1 VVVDTVRSYFGMRTV
16 SIGRGMNGTSQ
27 LLLNGRKFFAAG
39 WLDQSF
45 WPDGQYTAP
54 TDAALAFD
62 LAALK
67 QFGMNTVRLHQK
79 INPDRWYFHAD
90 RLGVVVLQDMVQHFN
105 YRYAGTWIKNETIQ
119 NLPINTTQFTAEW
132 TSAIRG
138 LKNHPAIIQWN
149 IFNEGEYEQHA
160 WGCTKRSCPILD
172 VTRALDQTRLVD
184 FDSGGG
190 GNNLGIGD
198 ANDVHSYGPDPTSA
212 AAATPSRYGMVRHA
226 CPQQASFDMQ
236 PRAHTPVHIN
246 APWVSRLAMFLSPV
260 LLDMSGW
267 RVRVNRVVSAWS
279 RVGHRDVPWQHNPL
293 GCGGGRVARPG

>member
-1 VVVDTVRSYFGMRTV
+1 MVVDTVRSYFGMRTV

-226 CPQQASFDMQ
+226 CPQQVGVIRHAAASAYSSSYQ
-236 PRAHTPVHIN
+236 RTVGVETCN
-246 APWVSRLAMFLSPV
+246 V
-260 LLDMSGW
+260 LKS
-267 RVRVNRVVSAWS
+267 SA
-279 RVGHRDVPWQHNPL
+279 
-293 GCGGGRVARPG
+293 A